1 MKLQNYMEIKDSAR
15 IQHILDAAEDIRIFL
30 QGQNES
36 NFKSNK
42 MLFFAISRAIEIIGE
57 ASSRVSEATKSRYPT
72 LPWRE
77 AIGMR
82 NILIHAY
89 VEVNKEIV
97 WKTATVEIP
106 NFTAEIRRLGLDHF
120 KD

>member
-1 MKLQNYMEIKDSAR
+1 MEIKDSAR
-15 IQHILDAAEDIRIFL
+15 IQHILEAAEDIKSFL
-30 QGQNES
+30 EGHDES
-36 NFKSNK
+36 SLSSNK

-57 ASSRVSEATKSRYPT
+57 ASSRVSEETRSRFPG

-97 WKTATVEIP
+97 WKTATIEIP
-106 NFTAEIRRLGLDHF
+106 RLVAEIKLLRLDQL